1 MDEDEQ
7 NASSLTEDVN
17 TLVPLPVPVP
27 LSNDIEINIPKI
39 VRNFDQEEKQIQVF
53 QMLCVLQ

>member
-7 NASSLTEDVN
+7 NASSLTEDVS

>member
-7 NASSLTEDVN
+7 NASSLTEDVS

-27 LSNDIEINIPKI
+27 LSNDIVINIPKI